1 MLSDSIQLVPSVPV
15 LTRQPQVRPDHVV
28 EPTKN
33 TQTENRG
40 ANDDQH
46 STQQDA
52 PANRHLTVS
61 RHDTLNTYVYRS
73 IEENS
78 GEVLWQ
84 YPAENML
91 RLSQHW
97 REMEAE
103 ESSQHEVDQK
113 V

>member
-1 MLSDSIQLVPSVPV
+1 MNDTIQLVPSVPV
-15 LTRQPQVRPDHVV
+15 LPRQAPVRPDHVV
-28 EPTKN
+28 EPAKN

-40 ANDDQH
+40 ANDGQH

-52 PANRHLTVS
+52 PANRHLTIS

-73 IEENS
+73 IEEES
-78 GEVLWQ
+78 GDVLWQ

-91 RLSQHW
+91 RMSQHW
-97 REMEAE
+97 RDMEAR